1 MIDEVLE
8 IRSGSTLARVAP
20 GMGFNCFEFVVD
32 GFDYLHQEA
41 GFLPDGSP
49 THSGIPILFPWPN
62 RIAGSSFDWNGT
74 TYKVPVTEA
83 ATGASLHGFACRT
96 PWVVIDTADD
106 SITGEWILSRD
117 APGQAGMWPSD
128 AGLRVTYRIEPA
140 ALEVTSEVFCPGS
153 EPLPFGLGF
162 HPYFRVPGPFDQW
175 LLHTDARAAWT
186 LDTMIPTGEVVA
198 VPARLDFNKP
208 RRIGDEH
215 LDDVL
220 TDLPAGEGLN
230 RRAVLISTAASLAV
244 SSDPQWREY
253 VFFTPT
259 SRDALAI
266 EPYTCTTD
274 AIHLEQTGVDAGLRV
289 LEPGQRHTFTWR
301 VDVA

>member
-1 MIDEVLE
+1 VNPEVVE
-8 IRSGSTLARVAP
+8 IRAGSTTARIAP
-20 GMGFNCFEFVVD
+20 GQGFNCYSLVVD

-49 THSGIPILFPWPN
+49 THSGTPILFPWPN
-62 RIAGSSFDWNGT
+62 RIAGSTFEWQGK
-74 TYKVPVTEA
+74 TYQVPVTEQS
-83 ATGASLHGFACRT
+83 TGASLHGFACRT
-96 PWVVIDTADD
+96 PWPVIEQSND
-106 SITGEWILSRD
+106 SVTGEWILSRD
-117 APGQAGMWPSD
+117 APAMVANWPAD
-128 AGLRVTYRIEPA
+128 AGLRVTYRVEPT
-140 ALEVTSEVFCPGS
+140 ALIVTSEVFCPGD
-153 EPLPFGLGF
+153 EPLPFGVGF

-175 LLHTDARAAWT
+175 LLHTDATQAWT
-186 LDTMIPTGEVVA
+186 LETMIPTGEVVDI
-198 VPARLDFNKP
+198 PPRLDFGKP

-220 TDLPAGEGLN
+220 TGLPAADGMC
-230 RRAVLISTAASLAV
+230 RRAVLMSMASSLAV

-274 AIHLEQTGVDAGLRV
+274 AINLQQRGKDAGLRV
-289 LEPGQRHTFTWR
+289 LAPGAQENFVWR
-301 VDVA
+301 IDIA